1 MPPDEKDKEKLVI
14 DLLKKGHKTREIA
27 KMAHVSNT
35 TIKKIGAKLS
45 DEVNEEKEKDDPKK
59 KPLSVSSQAFK
70 LFLNG
75 KTVVQVAIRLD
86 LPTDQALKI
95 NSDYL
100 ALQNRQNVISIL
112 SENGNKP
119 SELLKLLH
127 YLRENRIILKDVK
140 EIVDIKRDIDK
151 YKLERDQLELD
162 NFNANETLKYYQSE
176 INKKRSKYYN

>member
-1 MPPDEKDKEKLVI
+1 MPPNEKDKEKLVI
-14 DLLKKGHKTREIA
+14 DLLKKGHKTREIS

-35 TIKKIGAKLS
+35 TIKKIGAKLTGEV
-45 DEVNEEKEKDDPKK
+45 DEGKDGPKK

-100 ALQNRQNVISIL
+100 ALQNRQDVISIL

>member
-14 DLLKKGHKTREIA
+14 DLLKKGHKTRDIS

-35 TIKKIGAKLS
+35 TIKKIGAKLTGEV
-45 DEVNEEKEKDDPKK
+45 DEGKDGQKK

-100 ALQNRQNVISIL
+100 ALQNRQDVISIL

-151 YKLERDQLELD
+151 YKMERDQLELD